1 MLALT
6 VCIAT
11 SFIGSTRYMHTT
23 HTTHVRPY
31 AFVPDLFEVSSL
43 SVLQKDM
50 SDVYL
55 PAITGLTHIF
65 NFYAIFLLFDL
76 YIIPFY
82 KNNGLLSPSKEE
94 ILAHNMFLA
103 LDDPLFTPITA
114 EQYPLKEDLDEDELY
129 YVGTGAHAKQYIT
142 ITDDEYLKYDLVVR
156 SREFSAHYDMDI
168 MICKIVDN

>member
-1 MLALT
+1 IYTL
-6 VCIAT
+6 
-11 SFIGSTRYMHTT
+11 FHSTRT
-23 HTTHVRPY
+23 
-31 AFVPDLFEVSSL
+31 
-43 SVLQKDM
+43 
-50 SDVYL
+50 
-55 PAITGLTHIF
+55 I
-65 NFYAIFLLFDL
+65 
-76 YIIPFY
+76 
-82 KNNGLLSPSKEE
+82 GLLSPSKEE